1 MPGEELLIG
10 SRNQNGSLPVFK
22 MAGQFVADIE
32 VPDEL
37 LNGNAPF
44 FDVTASVAWLPPASR
59 TFECELQSL

>member
-1 MPGEELLIG
+1 
-10 SRNQNGSLPVFK
+10 